1 MTTPSPGPTPAGW
14 YRDPSGARGFRY
26 WDGVRW
32 TEHRSSTPFA
42 LNANGFR
49 GPRLTWNEKV
59 WYTTLVGPGLVATLI
74 LVSLSDA
81 GHQGLEL
88 GLAPAGVFVGG
99 VLIGG
104 TYWAVNR
111 DKRARAERATA
122 AERDRKAQALVEKER
137 RVEKLGKRNAGLVE
151 SALAA
156 VKKVSDSEA
165 ARKGWLG
172 DLDFTPDIQAITDNF
187 EKAHALRQVVRELSA
202 LDNPSAEDRKLLAE
216 ARAAARKLE
225 TTANERVELI
235 GECAAKAGLIDQS
248 LRDERAE
255 AKTAAQRAELNAK
268 LSALLYGIE
277 ATREPAPAD
286 SAAVDAVMSRV
297 AAYQEIQRQIQQ
309 ARSG

>member
-1 MTTPSPGPTPAGW
+1 M
-14 YRDPSGARGFRY
+14 
-26 WDGVRW
+26 
-32 TEHRSSTPFA
+32 
-42 LNANGFR
+42 
-49 GPRLTWNEKV
+49 
-59 WYTTLVGPGLVATLI
+59 
-74 LVSLSDA
+74 
-81 GHQGLEL
+81 
-88 GLAPAGVFVGG
+88 
-99 VLIGG
+99 
-104 TYWAVNR
+104 
-111 DKRARAERATA
+111 
-122 AERDRKAQALVEKER
+122 EKER